1 MGLITNLKSILRKK
15 VVVDINEK
23 NYLGVDI
30 NNIYNDEEN
39 TYKLCQKLKNTY
51 RDKEQVISEYDNINK
66 VHSSI
71 QQIEKMNKKQLAEFE
86 NCASNYVSIKNDKVE
101 YVGRIKGAG
110 QQFDYLQDHEENMG
124 DVINNIKNVEQRQ
137 RDVKNDI
144 TYIEGEKGDLIY
156 GKERLIKA
164 QKYVKV
170 LMIGLLTIF
179 AFSALVLSIM
189 YTNNDIDI
197 FIPSIIMIVVI
208 GFFSLWIYIFRRYV
222 IHEIKKN
229 NILMQRAVELLNK
242 IKLKYVNN
250 EQFLAY
256 EYNKYK
262 VKSGDMLEDRWI
274 QYEQNKK
281 DKSNIH
287 RISSNIIILE
297 DDIERVIKKHGIE
310 SINYILDNI
319 DLYSDKEKRH
329 NGMEKI
335 KQDKKTLKNT
345 LEQYNNEIQLIT
357 KILIDVKKND
367 TTDNKGITKMIND
380 VLV

>member
-1 MGLITNLKSILRKK
+1 MGLIANLKNIFTKK
-15 VVVDINEK
+15 VIADIDEK

-30 NNIYNDEEN
+30 NNIYNDVEN
-39 TYKLCQKLKNTY
+39 TSKLCSKLKNTY
-51 RDKEQVISEYDNINK
+51 KDKEQVIAEYDRLNK
-66 VHSSI
+66 IHTSI

-86 NCASNYVSIKNDKVE
+86 NCANNYIAIKNDKVE
-101 YVGRIKGAG
+101 YVDRIKGAG
-110 QQFDYLQDHEENMG
+110 QQFDYLQDYEENIE
-124 DVINNIKNVEQRQ
+124 DVIKNLKSVEQRQ

-144 TYIEGEKGDLIY
+144 TYIEGEKGDLLY

-164 QKYVKV
+164 QKFVKI

-179 AFSALVLSIM
+179 AFSALILSVV
-189 YTNNDIDI
+189 YTNNDVDI

-242 IKLKYVNN
+242 VKLKYVNN

-262 VKSGDMLEDRWI
+262 VKSGEMLEDRWK
-274 QYEQNKK
+274 QFQQNKK

-287 RISSNIIILE
+287 KISGNIIILE
-297 DDIERVIKKHGIE
+297 DDIERVLKKHDIQ

-319 DLYSDKEKRH
+319 DIYLNKDNRYT
-329 NGMEKI
+329 GMENI

-357 KILIDVKKND
+357 KILIDVRNND
-367 TTDNKGITKMIND
+367 TTNEKAITKIINE
-380 VLV
+380 VLI

>member
-1 MGLITNLKSILRKK
+1 MGLIANLKNIFTKK
-15 VVVDINEK
+15 VIADIDEK

-30 NNIYNDEEN
+30 NNIYNDVEN
-39 TYKLCQKLKNTY
+39 TSKLCSKLKNTY
-51 RDKEQVISEYDNINK
+51 KDKEQVIAEYDRLNK
-66 VHSSI
+66 IHTSI

-86 NCASNYVSIKNDKVE
+86 NCANNYIAIKNDKVE
-101 YVGRIKGAG
+101 YVDRIKGAG
-110 QQFDYLQDHEENMG
+110 QQFDYLQDYEENID
-124 DVINNIKNVEQRQ
+124 DVIKNLKSVEQRQ

-144 TYIEGEKGDLIY
+144 TYIEGEKGDLLY

-164 QKYVKV
+164 QKFVKI

-179 AFSALVLSIM
+179 AFSALILSVV
-189 YTNNDIDI
+189 YTNNDVDI

-242 IKLKYVNN
+242 VKLKYVNN

-262 VKSGDMLEDRWI
+262 VKSGDMLEDRWK
-274 QYEQNKK
+274 QFQQNKK

-287 RISSNIIILE
+287 KISGNIIILE
-297 DDIERVIKKHGIE
+297 DDIERVLKKHDIQ

-319 DLYSDKEKRH
+319 DIYLNKDNRYT
-329 NGMEKI
+329 GMENI

-357 KILIDVKKND
+357 KILIDVRNND
-367 TTDNKGITKMIND
+367 TTNEKAITKMINE
-380 VLV
+380 VLI

>member
-1 MGLITNLKSILRKK
+1 MGLIANLKNIFTKK
-15 VVVDINEK
+15 VIADIDEK

-30 NNIYNDEEN
+30 NNIYNDVEN
-39 TYKLCQKLKNTY
+39 TSKLCSKLKNTY
-51 RDKEQVISEYDNINK
+51 KDKEQVIAEYDRVNK
-66 VHSSI
+66 IHTSI

-86 NCASNYVSIKNDKVE
+86 NCANNYIAIKNDKVE
-101 YVGRIKGAG
+101 YVDRIKGAG
-110 QQFDYLQDHEENMG
+110 QQFDYLQDYEENID
-124 DVINNIKNVEQRQ
+124 DVIKNLKSVEQRQ

-144 TYIEGEKGDLIY
+144 TYIEGEKGDLLY

-164 QKYVKV
+164 QKFVKI

-179 AFSALVLSIM
+179 AFSALILSVV
-189 YTNNDIDI
+189 YTNNDVDI
-197 FIPSIIMIVVI
+197 FIPSTIMIVVI

-242 IKLKYVNN
+242 VKLKYVNN

-262 VKSGDMLEDRWI
+262 VKSGDMLEDRWK
-274 QYEQNKK
+274 QFQQNKK

-287 RISSNIIILE
+287 KISGNIIILE
-297 DDIERVIKKHGIE
+297 DDIERVLKKHDIQ

-319 DLYSDKEKRH
+319 DIYLNKDNRYT
-329 NGMEKI
+329 GMENI

-357 KILIDVKKND
+357 KILIDVRNND
-367 TTDNKGITKMIND
+367 TTNEKAITKIINE
-380 VLV
+380 VLI

>member
-1 MGLITNLKSILRKK
+1 MGLIANLKNIFTKK
-15 VVVDINEK
+15 VIADIDEK

-30 NNIYNDEEN
+30 NNIYNDVEN
-39 TYKLCQKLKNTY
+39 TSKLCSKLKNTY
-51 RDKEQVISEYDNINK
+51 KDKEQVIAEYDRVNK
-66 VHSSI
+66 IHTSI

-86 NCASNYVSIKNDKVE
+86 NCANNYITIKNDKVE
-101 YVGRIKGAG
+101 YVDRIKGAG
-110 QQFDYLQDHEENMG
+110 QQFDYLQDYEENID
-124 DVINNIKNVEQRQ
+124 DVIKNLKSVEQRQ

-144 TYIEGEKGDLIY
+144 TYIEGEKGDLLY

-164 QKYVKV
+164 QKFVKI

-179 AFSALVLSIM
+179 AFSALILSVV
-189 YTNNDIDI
+189 YTNNDVDI

-242 IKLKYVNN
+242 VKLKYVNN

-262 VKSGDMLEDRWI
+262 VKSGDMLEDRWK
-274 QYEQNKK
+274 QFQQNKK

-287 RISSNIIILE
+287 KISGNIIILE
-297 DDIERVIKKHGIE
+297 DDIERVLKKHDIQ

-319 DLYSDKEKRH
+319 NIYLNKDNRYT
-329 NGMEKI
+329 GMENI

-357 KILIDVKKND
+357 KILIDVRNND
-367 TTDNKGITKMIND
+367 TTNEKAITKMINE
-380 VLV
+380 VLI

>member
-1 MGLITNLKSILRKK
+1 MGLIANLKNIFTKK
-15 VVVDINEK
+15 VIADIDEK

-30 NNIYNDEEN
+30 NNIYNDVEN
-39 TYKLCQKLKNTY
+39 TSKLCSKLKNTY
-51 RDKEQVISEYDNINK
+51 KDKEQVIAEYDRVNK
-66 VHSSI
+66 IHTSI

-86 NCASNYVSIKNDKVE
+86 NCANNYIAIKNDKVE
-101 YVGRIKGAG
+101 YVDRIKGAG
-110 QQFDYLQDHEENMG
+110 QQFDYLQDYEENID
-124 DVINNIKNVEQRQ
+124 DVIKNLKSVEQRQ

-144 TYIEGEKGDLIY
+144 TYIEGEKGDLLY

-164 QKYVKV
+164 QKFVKI

-179 AFSALVLSIM
+179 AFSALILSVV
-189 YTNNDIDI
+189 YTNNDVDI

-242 IKLKYVNN
+242 VKLKYVNN

-262 VKSGDMLEDRWI
+262 VKSGDMLEDRWK
-274 QYEQNKK
+274 QFQQNKK

-287 RISSNIIILE
+287 KISGNIIILE
-297 DDIERVIKKHGIE
+297 DDIERVLKKHDIQ

-319 DLYSDKEKRH
+319 DIYLNKDNRYT
-329 NGMEKI
+329 GMENI

-357 KILIDVKKND
+357 KILIDVRNND
-367 TTDNKGITKMIND
+367 TTNEKAITKMINE
-380 VLV
+380 VII

>member
-1 MGLITNLKSILRKK
+1 MGLIANLKNIFTKK
-15 VVVDINEK
+15 VIADIDEK

-30 NNIYNDEEN
+30 NNIYNDVEN
-39 TYKLCQKLKNTY
+39 TSKLCSKLKNTY
-51 RDKEQVISEYDNINK
+51 KDKEQVIAEYDRLNK
-66 VHSSI
+66 IHTSI

-86 NCASNYVSIKNDKVE
+86 NCANNYIAIKNDKVE
-101 YVGRIKGAG
+101 YVDRIKGAG
-110 QQFDYLQDHEENMG
+110 QQFDYLQDYEENID
-124 DVINNIKNVEQRQ
+124 DVIKNLKSVEQRQ

-144 TYIEGEKGDLIY
+144 TYIEGEKGDLLY

-164 QKYVKV
+164 QKFVKI

-179 AFSALVLSIM
+179 AFSALILSVV
-189 YTNNDIDI
+189 YTNNDVDI

-242 IKLKYVNN
+242 VKLKYVNN

-262 VKSGDMLEDRWI
+262 VKSGDILEDRWK
-274 QYEQNKK
+274 QLQQNKK

-287 RISSNIIILE
+287 KISGNIIILE
-297 DDIERVIKKHGIE
+297 DDIERVLKKHDIQ

-319 DLYSDKEKRH
+319 DIYLNKDNRYT
-329 NGMEKI
+329 GMENI

-357 KILIDVKKND
+357 KILIDVRNND
-367 TTDNKGITKMIND
+367 TTNEKVITKIINE
-380 VLV
+380 VLI

>member
-1 MGLITNLKSILRKK
+1 MGLIANLKNIFTKK
-15 VVVDINEK
+15 VVADIDEK

-30 NNIYNDEEN
+30 NSVYNDVEN
-39 TYKLCQKLKNTY
+39 TYKLCNKLKNTY
-51 RDKEQVISEYDNINK
+51 KDKEQVIVEYDRLNK
-66 VHSSI
+66 IHTSI
-71 QQIEKMNKKQLAEFE
+71 QQIEKMNKKQLVEFE
-86 NCASNYVSIKNDKVE
+86 DCANNYIAVKSDKVE
-101 YVGRIKGAG
+101 YVDRIKGVG
-110 QQFDYLQDHEENMG
+110 QQFDYLQDYEEDIN
-124 DVINNIKNVEQRQ
+124 DVIKNLKSVEKRQ

-144 TYIEGEKGDLIY
+144 TYIEGEKGDLLY

-170 LMIGLLTIF
+170 LMIALLTIF
-179 AFSALVLSIM
+179 AFSALILSIM

-197 FIPSIIMIVVI
+197 FIPSVIMIVVV
-208 GFFSLWIYIFRRYV
+208 GFFSMWIYIFRRYV

-242 IKLKYVNN
+242 VKLKYVNN

-262 VKSGDMLEDRWI
+262 VKSGDMLEDRWK

-287 RISSNIIILE
+287 RISGNIVILE
-297 DDIERVIKKHGIE
+297 DDIERVLKKHGIQ

-319 DLYSDKEKRH
+319 DIYTNKENRYT
-329 NGMEKI
+329 GMEKI

-357 KILIDVKKND
+357 KILIDVKNND
-367 TTDNKGITKMIND
+367 TTNEKVITKMIND
-380 VLV
+380 VLI